1 MLQTFLEPEV
11 GQVVGA
17 ELVAQE
23 GGELLVLLEEA
34 IFPVGPEDVM
44 PMLDLL
50 QGGVQLAPQSA
61 GDPGAKDFRD
71 LVSSEAPQA
80 KLTTA
85 LEEAMD
91 GEMAFENEVAAILHL
106 ADSVKAPQVHGGS
119 LSLGEL
125 RTQHQGPVFQALSDH
140 FGGQAVRGGL

>member
-34 IFPVGPEDVM
+34 IFPVGPKDVM

-50 QGGVQLAPQSA
+50 QGGVQLAGQAA
-61 GDPGAKDFRD
+61 GDPGAEDFRD
-71 LVSSEAPQA
+71 LLGRKTPQA
-80 KLTTA
+80 QFATA
-85 LEEAMD
+85 LEEAMN
-91 GEMAFENEVAAILHL
+91 GEVAFEDEIAA
-106 ADSVKAPQVHGGS
+106 
-119 LSLGEL
+119 
-125 RTQHQGPVFQALSDH
+125 
-140 FGGQAVRGGL
+140 